1 MTNYQLQ
8 QSDLDKIKEFEGF
21 SHTAYRCPAGVYTCG
36 FGTTEGI
43 TSTTRCTREEAEK
56 WLKRDLMPIEMYL
69 NNMPEVD
76 TYPKFVSLCDFIYN
90 LGIGNFESSTLY
102 RKIKSRA
109 PVEEIQAEFR
119 RWVHAGGKV
128 LPGLVKRR
136 EWEAERWAE

>member
-1 MTNYQLQ
+1 MKASNKLIG
-8 QSDLDKIKEFEGF
+8 KIKEFEGYRDK
-21 SHTAYRCPAGVYTCG
+21 AYRDAAGVLTIGY
-36 FGTTEGI
+36 GTTRNVKEGQ
-43 TSTTRCTREEAEK
+43 TCTEEQAEEWLREDLALAE
-56 WLKRDLMPIEMYL
+56 RFVNTI
-69 NNMPEVD
+69 PEIDTQGKFDAIVD
-76 TYPKFVSLCDFIYN
+76 FVYN